1 MLVPIIRGVTQEG
14 FNMGMLSGFKAF
26 LLHGNVVELAVA
38 VVIGVAFKSIVD
50 ALVADLITPLIGAF
64 GGQPDFSSLDFTI
77 NSSRFLYGDFLNQV
91 ISFVIIAAV
100 IFFFVVTPVNALM
113 ARAKKEPPAD
123 PSSKRCPECISE
135 IPVNAK
141 RCAFCTSPQAA

>member
-1 MLVPIIRGVTQEG
+1 
-14 FNMGMLSGFKAF
+14 MGMLNDFKAF
-26 LLHGNVVELAVA
+26 LLRGNVIDLAVA
-38 VVIGVAFKSIVD
+38 IVIGVAFGAVINS
-50 ALVADLITPLIGAF
+50 LVKDLITPLIGAL
-64 GGQPDFSSLDFTI
+64 GGEPDFSALHFTI
-77 NSSRFLYGDFLNQV
+77 NSSVFRYGAFLNQV

-100 IFFFVVTPVNALM
+100 IFFFVITPVNALM

-123 PSSKRCPECISE
+123 PTLKKCPECVSD

>member
-1 MLVPIIRGVTQEG
+1 MGVL
-14 FNMGMLSGFKAF
+14 NDFKAF
-26 LLHGNVVELAVA
+26 LLRGNVIDLAVA
-38 VVIGVAFKSIVD
+38 VVIGASFKSIVD
-50 ALVADLITPLIGAF
+50 AFVSDLVTPLIGAF
-64 GGQPDFSSLDFTI
+64 GGEPDFSSLDFTI

-100 IFFFVVTPVNALM
+100 IFFFVITPVNALM

-123 PSSKRCPECISE
+123 PTLKKCPECISD

>member
-1 MLVPIIRGVTQEG
+1 
-14 FNMGMLSGFKAF
+14 MGMLNDFKAF
-26 LLHGNVVELAVA
+26 LLRGNVIDLAVA
-38 VVIGVAFKSIVD
+38 IVIGVAFGAVINS
-50 ALVADLITPLIGAF
+50 LVKDLITPLIGAL
-64 GGQPDFSSLDFTI
+64 GGEPDFSSLHFTI
-77 NSSRFLYGDFLNQV
+77 NSSRFMYGAFLNQV

-100 IFFFVVTPVNALM
+100 IFFFVITPVNAML

-123 PSSKRCPECISE
+123 PTLKKCPECVSD

>member
-1 MLVPIIRGVTQEG
+1 
-14 FNMGMLSGFKAF
+14 MGMLNDFKAF
-26 LLHGNVVELAVA
+26 LLRGNVIDLAVA
-38 VVIGVAFKSIVD
+38 IVIGVAFGAVINS
-50 ALVADLITPLIGAF
+50 LVKDLITPLIGAL
-64 GGQPDFSSLDFTI
+64 GGEPDFSSLHFTI
-77 NSSRFLYGDFLNQV
+77 NSSVFRYGAFLNQV

-100 IFFFVVTPVNALM
+100 IFFFVITPVNALM

-123 PSSKRCPECISE
+123 PTLKKCPECVSD